1 MIEKIN
7 IRKQWYDMIQQCSNA
22 KLRGIISC
30 AVMEYCFTGH
40 IADMPEKAM
49 RIFLVIKNH
58 IDKSSELSEKRKDAA
73 QKRWGNDLHMQ
84 KNPVCICK
92 ENPFAY
98 ANETKSESQNTD
110 LQGGN
115 QNFAYTNGT
124 RLHMQMKPVCIC
136 KSGKNEPKG
145 EDAGVSADKVNSGE
159 NEGVSAFDKLMSEI
173 GEENGSESLQ
183 KLRERT
189 KENEQ
194 EKENFPPHPLYKEK
208 EIDKE
213 NKKENTILFSP
224 IVNTETARAIFL
236 PPTISEVK
244 EYCEKRKNGINPEQ
258 FVNFYQSKGWMIGKN
273 KMKDWKAAVR
283 TWEIQN
289 RKNNGNNQKSDNS
302 KFRDSKNVYETKSDF

>member
-1 MIEKIN
+1 MTEKIN
-7 IRKQWYDMIQQCSNA
+7 IRKEWYDMIQQCSNA
-22 KLRGIISC
+22 KLRGIICC

-49 RIFLVIKNH
+49 SIFSVIKNH
-58 IDKSSELSEKRKDAA
+58 IDKSSTLSEKRKDAA

-92 ENPFAY
+92 ENSFAY
-98 ANETKSESQNTD
+98 ANETKSERQNAD
-110 LQGGN
+110 LQGSN
-115 QNFAYTNGT
+115 KDFAYTNGT

-145 EDAGVSADKVNSGE
+145 EDAGVSADEVNSGE

-173 GEENGSESLQ
+173 EEENGSESLQ

-213 NKKENTILFSP
+213 NKKENTILISP
-224 IVNTETARAIFL
+224 VVNTETARAIFL

-244 EYCEKRKNGINPEQ
+244 EYCEKRKNGISPEQ
-258 FVNFYQSKGWMIGKN
+258 FVNFYKSKGWMIGKN
-273 KMKDWKAAVR
+273 KMKDWKAAVI

-289 RKNNGNNQKSDNS
+289 RKNNGNNQTTDNS

>member
-1 MIEKIN
+1 
-7 IRKQWYDMIQQCSNA
+7 MIQQCSNA

-98 ANETKSESQNTD
+98 ANETKSESQNAD
-110 LQGGN
+110 LQGSN

-145 EDAGVSADKVNSGE
+145 EDAGVSADEVNSSE
-159 NEGVSAFDKLMSEI
+159 NEGVSAFDKLMLEI

-213 NKKENTILFSP
+213 NKKENTILISP
-224 IVNTETARAIFL
+224 VVNTETARAIFL

-258 FVNFYQSKGWMIGKN
+258 FVNFYQS
-273 KMKDWKAAVR
+273 
-283 TWEIQN
+283 
-289 RKNNGNNQKSDNS
+289 
-302 KFRDSKNVYETKSDF
+302 

>member
-1 MIEKIN
+1 MTEKIN

-30 AVMEYCFTGH
+30 AILEYCFTGH

-49 RIFLVIKNH
+49 RIFLVIKNQ
-58 IDKSSELSEKRKDAA
+58 IDKSSVISEKRKDAA

-92 ENPFAY
+92 ENSFAY
-98 ANETKSESQNTD
+98 ANETKSESQNAD
-110 LQGGN
+110 LQGSN
-115 QNFAYTNGT
+115 EDFAYTNGT
-124 RLHMQMKPVCIC
+124 RLHMQMKPVCKC

-145 EDAGVSADKVNSGE
+145 EDAGVSADEVNSGE

-194 EKENFPPHPLYKEK
+194 EKENFPPYPLYKEK
-208 EIDKE
+208 
-213 NKKENTILFSP
+213 
-224 IVNTETARAIFL
+224 
-236 PPTISEVK
+236 
-244 EYCEKRKNGINPEQ
+244 
-258 FVNFYQSKGWMIGKN
+258 
-273 KMKDWKAAVR
+273 
-283 TWEIQN
+283 
-289 RKNNGNNQKSDNS
+289 
-302 KFRDSKNVYETKSDF
+302 

>member
-1 MIEKIN
+1 
-7 IRKQWYDMIQQCSNA
+7 MIQQCSNA

-49 RIFLVIKNH
+49 RIFSVIKNH

-110 LQGGN
+110 LQGSN

-145 EDAGVSADKVNSGE
+145 EDAGISANKVNSNE

-173 GEENGSESLQ
+173 EEENGSESLQ

-213 NKKENTILFSP
+213 NKKENTILFPSV
-224 IVNTETARAIFL
+224 VNTETARAIFI

-244 EYCEKRKNGINPEQ
+244 EYCEKRKNGISPEQ

-289 RKNNGNNQKSDNS
+289 RKNNGNNQTSDNS

>member
-1 MIEKIN
+1 MTEKIN
-7 IRKQWYDMIQQCSNA
+7 IRKEWYDIIQQCSNA
-22 KLRGIISC
+22 KLRGIICC

-40 IADMPEKAM
+40 IADIPEKAM
-49 RIFLVIKNH
+49 RIFSVIKNQ
-58 IDKSSELSEKRKDAA
+58 IDKSSVLSEKRKDAA

-84 KNPVCICK
+84 KNPVCIYK
-92 ENPFAY
+92 ENSFAY
-98 ANETKSESQNTD
+98 ANKTKSESQNAD
-110 LQGGN
+110 LQGSN

-145 EDAGVSADKVNSGE
+145 EDAGVSADEVNSGE

-173 GEENGSESLQ
+173 EEENASESLQ

-213 NKKENTILFSP
+213 NKKENTILISSV
-224 IVNTETARAIFL
+224 VNTETARAIFL

-289 RKNNGNNQKSDNS
+289 RKNNGNNQTTDNS

>member
-1 MIEKIN
+1 MTEKIN
-7 IRKQWYDMIQQCSNA
+7 IKRQWYDMIQQCSNA

-49 RIFLVIKNH
+49 RIFLVIKNQ

-84 KNPVCICK
+84 KNPVCIYN
-92 ENPFAY
+92 EHAFAY
-98 ANETKSESQNTD
+98 ANQTNSESPNAD
-110 LQGGN
+110 LQGSN

-194 EKENFPPHPLYKEK
+194 EKENFPPYPLYKEK

-213 NKKENTILFSP
+213 NKKENTILISP
-224 IVNTETARAIFL
+224 VVNTETARAIFL

-244 EYCEKRKNGINPEQ
+244 EYCEKRKNGITPEQ

-289 RKNNGNNQKSDNS
+289 RKNNGNNQTSDNS

>member
-1 MIEKIN
+1 MTEKIN

-22 KLRGIISC
+22 KLRGIICC

-49 RIFLVIKNH
+49 RIFSVIKTH

-98 ANETKSESQNTD
+98 ANEIKSESQNTD
-110 LQGGN
+110 LQSN
-115 QNFAYTNGT
+115 NEDFAYANEF

-136 KSGKNEPKG
+136 KSDKNEPKG
-145 EDAGVSADKVNSGE
+145 EDAGVSADEVNSSE
-159 NEGVSAFDKLMSEI
+159 NEGVSVFDKIMQEI

-194 EKENFPPHPLYKEK
+194 EKESFPPHPLYKEK

-213 NKKENTILFSP
+213 NKKENTILISP
-224 IVNTETARAIFL
+224 VVNTETARAIFL

-289 RKNNGNNQKSDNS
+289 RKNNGNNQTSDNS

>member
-1 MIEKIN
+1 MTEKIN
-7 IRKQWYDMIQQCSNA
+7 IRKEWYDMIQQCSNA
-22 KLRGIISC
+22 KLRGIICC
-30 AVMEYCFTGH
+30 AVMEYCFTGY

-49 RIFLVIKNH
+49 SLFSVIKNQ
-58 IDKSSELSEKRKDAA
+58 IDKSSALSEKRKDAA

-84 KNPVCICK
+84 KNPVCIYK
-92 ENPFAY
+92 ENSFAY
-98 ANETKSESQNTD
+98 ANETKSESQNAD
-110 LQGGN
+110 LQGSD

-145 EDAGVSADKVNSGE
+145 EDAGVSVDEVNSGE
-159 NEGVSAFDKLMSEI
+159 NEEVSAFDKLMSEI

-183 KLRERT
+183 KLRERR

-194 EKENFPPHPLYKEK
+194 EKENFPPYPLYKEK

-213 NKKENTILFSP
+213 NKKENTILISP
-224 IVNTETARAIFL
+224 VVNTKTARAIFL

-244 EYCEKRKNGINPEQ
+244 EYCEKRKNGISPEQ

-289 RKNNGNNQKSDNS
+289 RKNNGNNQTTDNS
-302 KFRDSKNVYETKSDF
+302 KFRDSKNFYETKSDF

>member
-1 MIEKIN
+1 
-7 IRKQWYDMIQQCSNA
+7 MIQQCSNA
-22 KLRGIISC
+22 KLRGIICC

-73 QKRWGNDLHMQ
+73 QKRWENDLHMQ

-92 ENPFAY
+92 ENSFAY
-98 ANETKSESQNTD
+98 ANETKSESQNAD
-110 LQGGN
+110 LQGSN

-159 NEGVSAFDKLMSEI
+159 NEGVSAFDKLMQEI
-173 GEENGSESLQ
+173 GEENGSGSLQ

-213 NKKENTILFSP
+213 NKKENTILISP
-224 IVNTETARAIFL
+224 VVNTNNARAIFL

-244 EYCEKRKNGINPEQ
+244 EYCEKRKNGISPEQ

-289 RKNNGNNQKSDNS
+289 RKNNGNNQTSDNS

>member
-1 MIEKIN
+1 MTEKIN

-49 RIFLVIKNH
+49 RIFLVIKNQ

-98 ANETKSESQNTD
+98 ANETKSESQNAD
-110 LQGGN
+110 LQGSN

-145 EDAGVSADKVNSGE
+145 EDAGVSADEVNSGE

-213 NKKENTILFSP
+213 NKKENTILISP
-224 IVNTETARAIFL
+224 VVNTETARAIFL

-289 RKNNGNNQKSDNS
+289 RKNNGNNQTSDNS

>member
-1 MIEKIN
+1 MTEKIN
-7 IRKQWYDMIQQCSNA
+7 IRKQWYDMIQQCNNA

-30 AVMEYCFTGH
+30 AVMEYCFTRH

-49 RIFLVIKNH
+49 RIFSVIKNQ
-58 IDKSSELSEKRKDAA
+58 IDKSSILSEKRKDAA

-92 ENPFAY
+92 ENSFAY

-110 LQGGN
+110 LQSSN
-115 QNFAYTNGT
+115 KNFAYTNGT

-145 EDAGVSADKVNSGE
+145 EDADVSADEVNSSE

-173 GEENGSESLQ
+173 GEENSSESLQ
-183 KLRERT
+183 KLRERI

-213 NKKENTILFSP
+213 NKKENTILISP
-224 IVNTETARAIFL
+224 VVNTETARAIFL

-244 EYCEKRKNGINPEQ
+244 EYCEKRNNGISPEQ

-283 TWEIQN
+283 TWEIKN
-289 RKNNGNNQKSDNS
+289 RKNNG
-302 KFRDSKNVYETKSDF
+302 

>member
-1 MIEKIN
+1 MTEKIN
-7 IRKQWYDMIQQCSNA
+7 IRKEWYDIIQQCSNA

-49 RIFLVIKNH
+49 RIFSVIKNH

-92 ENPFAY
+92 ENSFAY

-110 LQGGN
+110 LQGSN

-159 NEGVSAFDKLMSEI
+159 NEGVSAFDRLMSEI
-173 GEENGSESLQ
+173 GGESGSESLQ

-213 NKKENTILFSP
+213 NKKENTILISP
-224 IVNTETARAIFL
+224 VVNTKTARAIFL

-244 EYCEKRKNGINPEQ
+244 EYCEKRKNGISPEQ

-289 RKNNGNNQKSDNS
+289 RKNNGNNQTTDNS

>member
-1 MIEKIN
+1 
-7 IRKQWYDMIQQCSNA
+7 MIQQCSNA
-22 KLRGIISC
+22 KLRGIICC
-30 AVMEYCFTGH
+30 AVIEYCFTGH

-49 RIFLVIKNH
+49 RIFSVIKTH
-58 IDKSSELSEKRKDAA
+58 IDKSSTLSEKRKDAA

-110 LQGGN
+110 LQGSN

-145 EDAGVSADKVNSGE
+145 EDAGISADEVNSGE

-173 GEENGSESLQ
+173 GEENSSESLQ

-224 IVNTETARAIFL
+224 VVNTETARAIFL

-244 EYCEKRKNGINPEQ
+244 EYCEKRKNGISPEQ

-289 RKNNGNNQKSDNS
+289 RKNNGNNQTSDNS

>member
-1 MIEKIN
+1 MTEKIN
-7 IRKQWYDMIQQCSNA
+7 IRKEWYDMIQQCSNA
-22 KLRGIISC
+22 RLRGIICC
-30 AVMEYCFTGH
+30 AVVEYCFTGY

-49 RIFLVIKNH
+49 HIFSVIKNK
-58 IDKSSELSEKRKDAA
+58 IDKSSALSEKRKDAA

-84 KNPVCICK
+84 KNPICICK
-92 ENPFAY
+92 ENSFAY
-98 ANETKSESQNTD
+98 ANEAKSESQNTD
-110 LQGGN
+110 LQGCN

-124 RLHMQMKPVCIC
+124 RLHMQMKPVSIC

-145 EDAGVSADKVNSGE
+145 EDAGVSADKVNSSE
-159 NEGVSAFDKLMSEI
+159 NEGVSAFDKIMQEI

-213 NKKENTILFSP
+213 NKKENTILISP
-224 IVNTETARAIFL
+224 VVNTETARAIFL

-244 EYCEKRKNGINPEQ
+244 EYCEKRKNGINSEQ

-289 RKNNGNNQKSDNS
+289 RKNNGNNQTSDNS

>member
-1 MIEKIN
+1 MTEKIN
-7 IRKQWYDMIQQCSNA
+7 IRKEWYDMIQQCSNA
-22 KLRGIISC
+22 KLRGIICC

-40 IADMPEKAM
+40 IADMPDKAM
-49 RIFLVIKNH
+49 RIFSVIKNH
-58 IDKSSELSEKRKDAA
+58 IDKSSALSEKRKDAA

-92 ENPFAY
+92 ENSFAY
-98 ANETKSESQNTD
+98 ANETKSESQNAD
-110 LQGGN
+110 LQGSN

-145 EDAGVSADKVNSGE
+145 EDTGVSADEVNSGE

-173 GEENGSESLQ
+173 GKENASESLQ

-213 NKKENTILFSP
+213 NKKENTILIP
-224 IVNTETARAIFL
+224 PVVNTETARAIFL

-244 EYCEKRKNGINPEQ
+244 EYCEKRKNGISPEQ

-289 RKNNGNNQKSDNS
+289 RKNNGNNQTTDNS

>member
-1 MIEKIN
+1 MTEKIN

-22 KLRGIISC
+22 KLRGIICC

-49 RIFLVIKNH
+49 RIFSVIKNQ
-58 IDKSSELSEKRKDAA
+58 IDKSSELSEKRKNAV
-73 QKRWGNDLHMQ
+73 QKRWKSDLYIQ
-84 KNPVCICK
+84 KNPVCIYK
-92 ENPFAY
+92 ENSFVY
-98 ANETKSESQNTD
+98 TNETKSESQNTD
-110 LQGGN
+110 LQGSN
-115 QNFAYTNGT
+115 EDFVYTNGT
-124 RLHMQMKPVCIC
+124 RLYIQRKPVCIY
-136 KSGKNEPKG
+136 KSDKNEPKG
-145 EDAGVSADKVNSGE
+145 EDAGISADEVNSGE

-173 GEENGSESLQ
+173 GEENASESLQ

-189 KENEQ
+189 
-194 EKENFPPHPLYKEK
+194 KEK

-224 IVNTETARAIFL
+224 VVNTETARAIFL

-289 RKNNGNNQKSDNS
+289 RKNNGNNQTSDNS

>member
-1 MIEKIN
+1 MTEKIN
-7 IRKQWYDMIQQCSNA
+7 IKRQWYDMIQQCSNA
-22 KLRGIISC
+22 KLRGIICC

-49 RIFLVIKNH
+49 RIFSVIKNQ

-92 ENPFAY
+92 ENSVAY
-98 ANETKSESQNTD
+98 ANETKSESQNAD
-110 LQGGN
+110 LQGSN

-159 NEGVSAFDKLMSEI
+159 NEGVSAFDKLMQEI

-194 EKENFPPHPLYKEK
+194 EKENFPPYPLYKEK

-213 NKKENTILFSP
+213 NKKENTILISP
-224 IVNTETARAIFL
+224 VVNTETARAIFL

-289 RKNNGNNQKSDNS
+289 RKNNGNNQTSDNS

>member
-1 MIEKIN
+1 
-7 IRKQWYDMIQQCSNA
+7 
-22 KLRGIISC
+22 
-30 AVMEYCFTGH
+30 
-40 IADMPEKAM
+40 
-49 RIFLVIKNH
+49 
-58 IDKSSELSEKRKDAA
+58 
-73 QKRWGNDLHMQ
+73 
-84 KNPVCICK
+84 
-92 ENPFAY
+92 
-98 ANETKSESQNTD
+98 
-110 LQGGN
+110 
-115 QNFAYTNGT
+115 
-124 RLHMQMKPVCIC
+124 
-136 KSGKNEPKG
+136 
-145 EDAGVSADKVNSGE
+145 
-159 NEGVSAFDKLMSEI
+159 MSEI
-173 GEENGSESLQ
+173 GEENSSESLQ

-213 NKKENTILFSP
+213 NKKENTILISP
-224 IVNTETARAIFL
+224 VVNTETARAIFL

-289 RKNNGNNQKSDNS
+289 RKNNGNNQTSDNS

>member
-1 MIEKIN
+1 
-7 IRKQWYDMIQQCSNA
+7 MIQQCSNA
-22 KLRGIISC
+22 KLRGIICC

-49 RIFLVIKNH
+49 RIFSVIKTH
-58 IDKSSELSEKRKDAA
+58 IDKSSTLSEKRKDAA

-110 LQGGN
+110 LQGSN

-145 EDAGVSADKVNSGE
+145 EDAGISADEVNNGE

-173 GEENGSESLQ
+173 REENGSESLQ

-213 NKKENTILFSP
+213 NKKENTILFPSV
-224 IVNTETARAIFL
+224 VNTKTARAIFL

-244 EYCEKRKNGINPEQ
+244 EYCEKRKNSISPEQ

-289 RKNNGNNQKSDNS
+289 RKNNGNNQTSDNS

>member
-1 MIEKIN
+1 MTEKIN

-49 RIFLVIKNH
+49 RIFSVIKTH

-84 KNPVCICK
+84 KNPICIYK
-92 ENPFAY
+92 ENSFAY

-110 LQGGN
+110 LQGSN
-115 QNFAYTNGT
+115 EDFAYTNGT

-136 KSGKNEPKG
+136 KSDKNEPKG
-145 EDAGVSADKVNSGE
+145 EDAGVSADEVNSSE

-173 GEENGSESLQ
+173 GEENSSESLQ

-208 EIDKE
+208 EIDK
-213 NKKENTILFSP
+213 
-224 IVNTETARAIFL
+224 
-236 PPTISEVK
+236 
-244 EYCEKRKNGINPEQ
+244 
-258 FVNFYQSKGWMIGKN
+258 
-273 KMKDWKAAVR
+273 
-283 TWEIQN
+283 
-289 RKNNGNNQKSDNS
+289 
-302 KFRDSKNVYETKSDF
+302 

>member
-1 MIEKIN
+1 MTEKIN

-22 KLRGIISC
+22 KLRGIICC

-49 RIFLVIKNH
+49 RIFSVIKNH

-110 LQGGN
+110 LQSN
-115 QNFAYTNGT
+115 NEDFAYTNEF

-145 EDAGVSADKVNSGE
+145 EDAGVSADEVNSSE

-194 EKENFPPHPLYKEK
+194 EKENFPPYPLYKEK

-213 NKKENTILFSP
+213 NKKENTILISP
-224 IVNTETARAIFL
+224 VVNTETARAIFI

-289 RKNNGNNQKSDNS
+289 RKNNGNNQTSDNS

>member
-1 MIEKIN
+1 MTEKIN

-22 KLRGIISC
+22 KLRGIISY

-49 RIFLVIKNH
+49 RVFSVIKNH

-73 QKRWGNDLHMQ
+73 QKRWGDDLHMQ
-84 KNPVCICK
+84 KNPVCIYK
-92 ENPFAY
+92 ENSFAY
-98 ANETKSESQNTD
+98 ANETKSESQNAD
-110 LQGGN
+110 LQGSN

-145 EDAGVSADKVNSGE
+145 EDAGVSADEVNRGE

-224 IVNTETARAIFL
+224 VVNTNNARAIFL

-289 RKNNGNNQKSDNS
+289 RKNNGNNQTSDNS

>member
-1 MIEKIN
+1 
-7 IRKQWYDMIQQCSNA
+7 MIQQCSNA
-22 KLRGIISC
+22 KLRGIICC
-30 AVMEYCFTGH
+30 AVVEYCFTRH
-40 IADMPEKAM
+40 VADMPEKAM
-49 RIFLVIKNH
+49 RIFSVIKTH
-58 IDKSSELSEKRKDAA
+58 IDKSSTLSEKRKDAA

-110 LQGGN
+110 LQGSN

-145 EDAGVSADKVNSGE
+145 EDAGISADEVNSSE

-173 GEENGSESLQ
+173 GEENSSESLQ

-213 NKKENTILFSP
+213 NKKENTILISP
-224 IVNTETARAIFL
+224 VVNTETARAIFL

-244 EYCEKRKNGINPEQ
+244 EYCEKRKNGISPEQ

-283 TWEIQN
+283 TWEIHN
-289 RKNNGNNQKSDNS
+289 RKNNGNNQTTDNS

>member
-1 MIEKIN
+1 
-7 IRKQWYDMIQQCSNA
+7 MIQQCSNA
-22 KLRGIISC
+22 KLRGIICC
-30 AVMEYCFTGH
+30 AVVEYCFTKH

-49 RIFLVIKNH
+49 RIFLVIKTH
-58 IDKSSELSEKRKDAA
+58 IDKSSTLSEKRKDAA

-110 LQGGN
+110 LQGSN

-145 EDAGVSADKVNSGE
+145 EDAGISADEVNSSE

-213 NKKENTILFSP
+213 NKKENTILFPSV
-224 IVNTETARAIFL
+224 VNTKTARAIFL

-244 EYCEKRKNGINPEQ
+244 EYCEKRKNSISPEQ

-289 RKNNGNNQKSDNS
+289 RKNNGNNQTSDNS

>member
-1 MIEKIN
+1 MTEKIN
-7 IRKQWYDMIQQCSNA
+7 IRKEWYDMIQQCSNA
-22 KLRGIISC
+22 KLRGIICC
-30 AVMEYCFTGH
+30 AVMEYCFNGH

-49 RIFLVIKNH
+49 RIFSVIKNQ
-58 IDKSSELSEKRKDAA
+58 IDKSSILSEKRKDAA

-92 ENPFAY
+92 ENSFAY

-110 LQGGN
+110 LQSSN
-115 QNFAYTNGT
+115 KNFAYTNGT
-124 RLHMQMKPVCIC
+124 RLHMQMKPVCIY
-136 KSGKNEPKG
+136 KSGKNEPKS
-145 EDAGVSADKVNSGE
+145 EDAGVSADEVNSSE

-173 GEENGSESLQ
+173 GEENSSESLQ
-183 KLRERT
+183 KLRERI

-213 NKKENTILFSP
+213 NKKENTILISP
-224 IVNTETARAIFL
+224 VVNTETARAIFL

-244 EYCEKRKNGINPEQ
+244 EYCEKRKNGISPEQ

-289 RKNNGNNQKSDNS
+289 RKNNGNNQTSDNS

>member
-1 MIEKIN
+1 MTEKIN
-7 IRKQWYDMIQQCSNA
+7 IRKQWYDMIQQCNNA
-22 KLRGIISC
+22 KLRGIICS

-49 RIFLVIKNH
+49 RIFSVIKNH

-84 KNPVCICK
+84 KNPICICK
-92 ENPFAY
+92 ENSFAY

-110 LQGGN
+110 LQGSN
-115 QNFAYTNGT
+115 EDFAYTKRT

-145 EDAGVSADKVNSGE
+145 EDAGVSADEVNSGE

-173 GEENGSESLQ
+173 GEENSSESLQ

-194 EKENFPPHPLYKEK
+194 EKEKFPPHPLYKEK

-213 NKKENTILFSP
+213 NKKENTILISP
-224 IVNTETARAIFL
+224 VVNTETARAIFL

-289 RKNNGNNQKSDNS
+289 RKNNGNNQTSDNS

>member
-1 MIEKIN
+1 MTEKIN

-49 RIFLVIKNH
+49 RIFSVIKTH
-58 IDKSSELSEKRKDAA
+58 IDKSSELSEKRKNAV
-73 QKRWGNDLHMQ
+73 QKRWKSDLYIQ
-84 KNPVCICK
+84 KNPVCIYK
-92 ENPFAY
+92 ENSFVY
-98 ANETKSESQNTD
+98 TNETKSKSQNTD
-110 LQGGN
+110 LQGSN
-115 QNFAYTNGT
+115 EDFVYTNGT
-124 RLHMQMKPVCIC
+124 RLYIQRKPVCIY
-136 KSGKNEPKG
+136 KSDKNEPKG
-145 EDAGVSADKVNSGE
+145 EDAGVSADEVNSSE

-194 EKENFPPHPLYKEK
+194 EKENFPPYPLYKEK

-213 NKKENTILFSP
+213 NKKENTILISP
-224 IVNTETARAIFL
+224 VVNTETARAIFL

-289 RKNNGNNQKSDNS
+289 RKNNGNNQTSDNS

>member
-1 MIEKIN
+1 MTEKIN
-7 IRKQWYDMIQQCSNA
+7 ISKEWYDMIQQCSNA
-22 KLRGIISC
+22 KLRGIICC
-30 AVMEYCFTGH
+30 AVMEYCFTRH

-49 RIFLVIKNH
+49 RIFSVIKNQ
-58 IDKSSELSEKRKDAA
+58 IDKSSILSEKRKDAA

-92 ENPFAY
+92 ENSFAY

-110 LQGGN
+110 LQSSN
-115 QNFAYTNGT
+115 KNFAYTNRT

-145 EDAGVSADKVNSGE
+145 EDAGISADKVNCSE
-159 NEGVSAFDKLMSEI
+159 DEEVSAFDKLMSEI
-173 GEENGSESLQ
+173 GEENSSESLQ
-183 KLRERT
+183 KLRERI

-213 NKKENTILFSP
+213 NKKENTILISP
-224 IVNTETARAIFL
+224 VVKTETARAIFL

-244 EYCEKRKNGINPEQ
+244 EYCEKRKNGISPEQ

-289 RKNNGNNQKSDNS
+289 RKNNGNNQTSDNS

>member
-1 MIEKIN
+1 MTEKIN
-7 IRKQWYDMIQQCSNA
+7 IRKGWYDIIQQCSNA
-22 KLRGIISC
+22 KLRGIICC

-49 RIFLVIKNH
+49 HIFSVIKNQ
-58 IDKSSELSEKRKDAA
+58 IDKSSALSEKRKDAA

-84 KNPVCICK
+84 KNPVCIYK
-92 ENPFAY
+92 ENSFAY

-110 LQGGN
+110 LQSSN
-115 QNFAYTNGT
+115 KNFAYTNGT

-173 GEENGSESLQ
+173 GEENSSESLQ

-194 EKENFPPHPLYKEK
+194 EKENFPPHLLYKEK

-213 NKKENTILFSP
+213 NKKENTILISP
-224 IVNTETARAIFL
+224 VVNTEIARAIFL

-289 RKNNGNNQKSDNS
+289 RKNNGNNQTTDNS

>member
-1 MIEKIN
+1 MTEKIN

-22 KLRGIISC
+22 KLRGIICC

-49 RIFLVIKNH
+49 RVFSVIKNH

-110 LQGGN
+110 LQSN
-115 QNFAYTNGT
+115 NEDFAYTNEF

-145 EDAGVSADKVNSGE
+145 EDAGVSADEVNSSE

-194 EKENFPPHPLYKEK
+194 EKENFPPYPLYKEK

-213 NKKENTILFSP
+213 NKKENTILISP
-224 IVNTETARAIFL
+224 VVNTETARAIFL

-289 RKNNGNNQKSDNS
+289 RKNNGNNQTSDNS

>member
-1 MIEKIN
+1 MTEKIN
-7 IRKQWYDMIQQCSNA
+7 IRKGWYDIIQQCSNA
-22 KLRGIISC
+22 KLRGIICC

-49 RIFLVIKNH
+49 HIFSVIKNQ
-58 IDKSSELSEKRKDAA
+58 IDKSSALSEKRKDAA

-84 KNPVCICK
+84 KNPVCIYK
-92 ENPFAY
+92 ENSFAY

-110 LQGGN
+110 LQSSN
-115 QNFAYTNGT
+115 KNFAYTNGT

-145 EDAGVSADKVNSGE
+145 EDAGVSADEVNCSE

-173 GEENGSESLQ
+173 GEENSSESLQ

-194 EKENFPPHPLYKEK
+194 EKENFPPHLLYKEK

-213 NKKENTILFSP
+213 NKKENTILISP
-224 IVNTETARAIFL
+224 VVNTEIARAIFL

-244 EYCEKRKNGINPEQ
+244 EYCEKRKNSINPEQ

-289 RKNNGNNQKSDNS
+289 RKNNGNNQTTDNS

>member
-1 MIEKIN
+1 MTEKIN

-30 AVMEYCFTGH
+30 AVMEYCFTRH

-49 RIFLVIKNH
+49 RIFSVIKNQ
-58 IDKSSELSEKRKDAA
+58 IDKSSILSEKRKDAA

-92 ENPFAY
+92 ENSFAY

-110 LQGGN
+110 LQSSN
-115 QNFAYTNGT
+115 KNFAYTNGT

-145 EDAGVSADKVNSGE
+145 EDADVSADEVNSSE

-173 GEENGSESLQ
+173 GEENSSESLQ
-183 KLRERT
+183 KLRERI

-194 EKENFPPHPLYKEK
+194 EKENVPPHPLYKEK

-213 NKKENTILFSP
+213 NKKENTILISP
-224 IVNTETARAIFL
+224 VVNTETARAIFL

-244 EYCEKRKNGINPEQ
+244 EYCEKRKNGISPEQ

-289 RKNNGNNQKSDNS
+289 RKNNGNNQTSDNS

>member
-1 MIEKIN
+1 MTEKIN
-7 IRKQWYDMIQQCSNA
+7 IRKEWYDMIQQCNNA
-22 KLRGIISC
+22 KLRGIICC
-30 AVMEYCFTGH
+30 AVVEYCFTGH

-49 RIFLVIKNH
+49 RIFSVIKNQ
-58 IDKSSELSEKRKDAA
+58 IDKSSTLSEKRKYAA

-92 ENPFAY
+92 ENSFAY

-110 LQGGN
+110 LQGN
-115 QNFAYTNGT
+115 NENFAYTNGT

-145 EDAGVSADKVNSGE
+145 EDAGVSADEVNSSE

-213 NKKENTILFSP
+213 NKKENTILISSV
-224 IVNTETARAIFL
+224 VNTETARAIFL

-244 EYCEKRKNGINPEQ
+244 EYCEKRKNGISPEQ

-289 RKNNGNNQKSDNS
+289 RKNNGNNQTTDNS

>member
-1 MIEKIN
+1 MTEKIN

-30 AVMEYCFTGH
+30 AVMEYCFTKH

-49 RIFLVIKNH
+49 SIFSVIKNH
-58 IDKSSELSEKRKDAA
+58 IDKSSALSEKRKEAA

-92 ENPFAY
+92 ENSFAY
-98 ANETKSESQNTD
+98 ANETKSESQNAD
-110 LQGGN
+110 LQGSN

-145 EDAGVSADKVNSGE
+145 EDAGVSADEVNSSE
-159 NEGVSAFDKLMSEI
+159 NDGVSAFDKLMSEI
-173 GEENGSESLQ
+173 GEENSAESLQ

-213 NKKENTILFSP
+213 NKKENTIIFP
-224 IVNTETARAIFL
+224 PVVNTKTARAIFL
-236 PPTISEVK
+236 PPTISDVK
-244 EYCEKRKNGINPEQ
+244 EYCEKRKNGISPEQ

-283 TWEIQN
+283 TWEIKN
-289 RKNNGNNQKSDNS
+289 RKNNGNNQTSDNS

>member
-1 MIEKIN
+1 
-7 IRKQWYDMIQQCSNA
+7 MIQQCSNA
-22 KLRGIISC
+22 KLRGIISY

-49 RIFLVIKNH
+49 RIFSVIKNH

-84 KNPVCICK
+84 KNPICICK
-92 ENPFAY
+92 ENSFAY
-98 ANETKSESQNTD
+98 ANETKSESQNAD
-110 LQGGN
+110 LQGSN

-213 NKKENTILFSP
+213 NKKENTIIFP
-224 IVNTETARAIFL
+224 PVVNTNNARAIFL

-283 TWEIQN
+283 TWEIKN
-289 RKNNGNNQKSDNS
+289 RKNNGNNQTSDNS

>member
-1 MIEKIN
+1 
-7 IRKQWYDMIQQCSNA
+7 MIQQCSNTR
-22 KLRGIISC
+22 LRGIICC

-58 IDKSSELSEKRKDAA
+58 IDKSSTLSEKRKDAA

-84 KNPVCICK
+84 KNPVCIYK
-92 ENPFAY
+92 ENSFAY
-98 ANETKSESQNTD
+98 ANETKSESQSTD
-110 LQGGN
+110 LQGSD

-145 EDAGVSADKVNSGE
+145 EDAGVSADEVNNSE
-159 NEGVSAFDKLMSEI
+159 NEGVSAFDKIMQEI

-194 EKENFPPHPLYKEK
+194 EKENFPPYPLYKEK

-213 NKKENTILFSP
+213 NKKENTIIIP
-224 IVNTETARAIFL
+224 PVVNTETARAIFL

-289 RKNNGNNQKSDNS
+289 RKNNGCNQTTDNS

>member
-1 MIEKIN
+1 MTEKIN
-7 IRKQWYDMIQQCSNA
+7 IKRQWYDMIQQCSNA

-30 AVMEYCFTGH
+30 AVMEYCFTGY

-49 RIFLVIKNH
+49 RIFSVIKNH

-92 ENPFAY
+92 ENSFVY
-98 ANETKSESQNTD
+98 TNETKSESQNAD
-110 LQGGN
+110 LQGSN

-145 EDAGVSADKVNSGE
+145 ENAGVSADEVNRGE

-194 EKENFPPHPLYKEK
+194 EKENFPPYPLYKEK

-213 NKKENTILFSP
+213 NKKENTILISP
-224 IVNTETARAIFL
+224 VVNTETARAIFL

-289 RKNNGNNQKSDNS
+289 RKNNGNNQTSDNS